1 MKNFTLSK
9 GTFRHNQVESHYLL
23 ANPENIR
30 TDRFG
35 NTPVAIFTHGF
46 TSNKQDLLNWM
57 QKFASNQ
64 VPVLI
69 FDLPGHY
76 LGNLTDVESIHEF
89 HQATDQ
95 FFQQAKTLLE
105 STVQQSNLFYL
116 VGGHSLGAL
125 LSLLVL
131 DNVFPKTEQTLSLIV
146 GLGSPKENEQHFF
159 DTELFSETRKFRDQL
174 VSPAINMKD
183 LFAWSHDIKRTIQV
197 KNRKIHLICGE
208 NDVVVGPEG
217 VERLLEHL
225 KSQNE
230 VTLDKPKKLSHH
242 EPQLAHVHLY
252 SYLKRNYW

>member
-9 GTFRHNQVESHYLL
+9 GIFRNNQVESHYLL
-23 ANPENIR
+23 AKPENVR

-35 NTPVAIFTHGF
+35 NTPTAIFTHGF

-76 LGNLTDVESIHEF
+76 LGNLTDVNSIEEF
-89 HQATDQ
+89 YQSSEAFFGQARG
-95 FFQQAKTLLE
+95 LLE
-105 STVQQSNLFYL
+105 AELNQSNLFYL

-125 LSLLVL
+125 LSLLTL
-131 DNVFPKTEQTLSLIV
+131 DQVFPEKESTLSLIV
-146 GLGSPKENEQHFF
+146 GLGSPKENSQHFF
-159 DTELFSETRKFRDQL
+159 DTDLFAETRRFRDQL

-183 LFAWSHDIKRTIQV
+183 LFTWSHDLKRTIEV
-197 KNRKIHLICGE
+197 KDRKIHLICGE
-208 NDVVVGPEG
+208 NDVVVGPGG
-217 VERLLEHL
+217 VERLFEHL
-225 KSQNE
+225 KNNNQVS
-230 VTLDKPKKLSHH
+230 LDQPKKLSHH

-252 SYLKRNYW
+252 SYLKKNYW